1 MDRMY
6 QIPKILPLVYCLTLS
21 LTIFN
26 SGCSNK
32 DKNLIGKDT
41 FAKIMADM
49 LVIENLNVMENEKS
63 VLIQKVLSKYQTD
76 QKAFERTREY
86 YKRDPQFWIKVYTS
100 VKDRIS
106 AQADSIS
113 KSTNPRPHQDN

>member
-1 MDRMY
+1 
-6 QIPKILPLVYCLTLS
+6 
-21 LTIFN
+21 
-26 SGCSNK
+26 
-32 DKNLIGKDT
+32 
-41 FAKIMADM
+41 M

-76 QKAFERTREY
+76 QKTFERTREY

-100 VKDRIS
+100 VKDQIS